1 MKLAI
6 RIFAMTIVV
15 AGVAAAATTP
25 RTAQPVASHQSATAS
40 MPTPA
45 CGPYIC
51 PPLPPGGSV
60 K

>member
-25 RTAQPVASHQSATAS
+25 RTAYVVPSHISATGPL
-40 MPTPA
+40 PTPDSLPVPG
-45 CGPYIC
+45 CGGHIC
-51 PPLPPGGSV
+51 R
-60 K
+60 